1 MDSGPKVMLILSI
14 AVQIKVFQKVIDA
27 SFVTI

>member
-1 MDSGPKVMLILSI
+1 MGSGPKVMLILSI
-14 AVQIKVFQKVIDA
+14 AVQIQVFEKVIDA

>member
-1 MDSGPKVMLILSI
+1 MDSGPKVMQILSI
-14 AVQIKVFQKVIDA
+14 AVQIQVFKKVIDA

>member
-1 MDSGPKVMLILSI
+1 MLILSI

>member
-1 MDSGPKVMLILSI
+1 MLILSI
-14 AVQIKVFQKVIDA
+14 AVQIQVFEKVIDA